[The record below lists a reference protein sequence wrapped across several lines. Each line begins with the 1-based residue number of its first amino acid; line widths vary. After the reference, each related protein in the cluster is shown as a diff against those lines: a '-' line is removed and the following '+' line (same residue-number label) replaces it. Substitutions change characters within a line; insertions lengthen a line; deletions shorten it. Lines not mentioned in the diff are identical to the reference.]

1 MRAGDFIK
9 EYKVTDLVKS
19 RRLKEDDSGTDIA
32 ARTGVMYG
40 NIVTALNLIQNRIM
54 RGELKTDVPTDLVIS
69 EIQNSGASTFGYQD
83 LIRVNDLEPAIKS
96 MVKNITPDTV
106 TFVSSMSQNVTNP
119 EDYTAAAGNPEDT
132 VSNMAKSAMK
142 RRQS

>member
-1 MRAGDFIK
+1 MRASDFIK
-9 EYKVTDLVKS
+9 EYKITDLVKS
-19 RRLKEDDSGTDIA
+19 RLRETDEDM
-32 ARTGVMYG
+32 ARTGVTNG
-40 NIVTALNLIQNRIM
+40 SIVTALNLIQNRIM
-54 RGELKTDVPTDLVIS
+54 RGELKTDVPTELVIS
-69 EIQNSGASTFGYQD
+69 EIQNAGIGTFGYQD
-83 LIRVNDLEPAIKS
+83 LIRVNDIEPAIKT
-96 MVKNITPDTV
+96 MVKNITPETV

>member
-9 EYKVTDLVKS
+9 EYKITDLVKS
-19 RRLKEDDSGTDIA
+19 RLKEDDSGTDIT

-54 RGELKTDVPTDLVIS
+54 RGELKSDVPTEFVID

-83 LIRVNDLEPAIKS
+83 LIRINDAEPAIKS

-106 TFVSSMSQNVTNP
+106 TFVSNISQNVTNP

-132 VSNMAKSAMK
+132 VANMAKSAMK

>member
-19 RRLKEDDSGTDIA
+19 RLRETDEDN
-32 ARTGVMYG
+32 ARTGVTNG
-40 NIVTALNLIQNRIM
+40 SIVTAINLIQNRIM
-54 RGELKTDVPTDLVIS
+54 RGELKPDVPTELIIS
-69 EIQNSGASTFGYQD
+69 EIQNAGASTFGYQD
-83 LIRVNDLEPAIKS
+83 LIRVNDSEPAIKS

-106 TFVSSMSQNVTNP
+106 TFVSNMSQNVINP
-119 EDYTAAAGNPEDT
+119 EDYTAAAGNPKDT
-132 VSNMAKSAMK
+132 VANMAKSAMK

>member
-1 MRAGDFIK
+1 MRASDFIK
-9 EYKVTDLVKS
+9 EYKITDLSKS
-19 RRLKEDDSGTDIA
+19 RQLKEDESGTDIDS
-32 ARTGVMYG
+32 RTGVMYG

-54 RGELKTDVPTDLVIS
+54 RGELKTDVPTELVIS

-83 LIRVNDLEPAIKS
+83 LIRVNDIEPAIKS

-106 TFVSSMSQNVTNP
+106 TFVSSLSQNVTNP
-119 EDYTAAAGNPEDT
+119 EDYTAAAGNPQDT
-132 VSNMAKSAMK
+132 VSDMAKSAMK

>member
-1 MRAGDFIK
+1 MRASDFIR
-9 EYKVTDLVKS
+9 EYKITDLVKA
-19 RRLKEDDSGTDIA
+19 RLRETDEDI
-32 ARTGVMYG
+32 ARTGVTNG
-40 NIVTALNLIQNRIM
+40 SIVTALNLIQNRIL
-54 RGELKTDVPTDLVIS
+54 RGELKTDVPTELVIS
-69 EIQNSGASTFGYQD
+69 EIQNAGIGTFGYQD
-83 LIRVNDLEPAIKS
+83 LIRVNDIEPAIKS

-106 TFVSSMSQNVTNP
+106 TFVSGMSQNVTNP

>member
-1 MRAGDFIK
+1 MRASDFIK
-9 EYKVTDLVKS
+9 EYKITDLLKS
-19 RRLKEDDSGTDIA
+19 RQLKEDESGTDIDS
-32 ARTGVMYG
+32 RTGVMYG

-54 RGELKTDVPTDLVIS
+54 RGELKTDVPTELVIS

-83 LIRVNDLEPAIKS
+83 LIRVNDIEPAIKS

-106 TFVSSMSQNVTNP
+106 TFVSSLSQNVTNP
-119 EDYTAAAGNPEDT
+119 EDYTAAAGNPQDT

-142 RRQS
+142 RRQG